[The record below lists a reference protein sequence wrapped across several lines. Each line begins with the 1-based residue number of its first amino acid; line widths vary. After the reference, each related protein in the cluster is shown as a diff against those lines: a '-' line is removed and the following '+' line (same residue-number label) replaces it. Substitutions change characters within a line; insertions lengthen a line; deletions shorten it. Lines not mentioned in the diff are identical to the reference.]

1 MRKLFTGISQL
12 AGHLPEGESFCSGAQ
27 MSQMEPLKDAYLLV
41 ENGIILELGTG
52 EAPRADIIVDLGGVE
67 VMPGYVDSHTHAV
80 FAAPRHEEFAL
91 RLKGASYEEI
101 AAAGGGILNSAAKM
115 ALISEEQLYRQSE
128 VFVRNMMAHGTT
140 CLEIKSGY
148 GLSIESELKILRVA
162 RRLQE
167 NLPLTIR
174 TTFLGAHAFPKE
186 YKGREDDYVKLVIED
201 MLPRVLDQGL
211 ADHIDVFCDRG
222 FFTVEQ
228 TARILEA
235 GTRAGLPAKIH
246 GNELGL
252 TGGVQVAAAHGAF
265 SVDHLEHCGPD
276 EIACLQQSDV
286 VPVALPGTSY
296 FLGLPYTP
304 GRE

>member
-12 AGHLPEGESFCSGAQ
+12 AGHLPEGESFRSGAQ
-27 MSQMEPLKDAYLLV
+27 MSKMEPVANAYILV
-41 ENGIILELGTG
+41 EDGIILEVGSG
-52 EAPRADIIVDLGGVE
+52 EAPSADSVVDLGGVE

-115 ALISEEQLYRQSE
+115 ALIPEEQLYRQSE
-128 VFVRNMMAHGTT
+128 AFVRNMMAHGTT

-186 YKGREDDYVKLVIED
+186 YKGREDD
-201 MLPRVLDQGL
+201 
-211 ADHIDVFCDRG
+211 
-222 FFTVEQ
+222 
-228 TARILEA
+228 
-235 GTRAGLPAKIH
+235 
-246 GNELGL
+246 
-252 TGGVQVAAAHGAF
+252 
-265 SVDHLEHCGPD
+265 
-276 EIACLQQSDV
+276 
-286 VPVALPGTSY
+286 
-296 FLGLPYTP
+296 
-304 GRE
+304 